1 VVAGP
6 PITVNFLVMRLTR
19 RKLLKTSCAVAGS
32 FLAGVRRGAAQNG
45 VQPFRIQFQKS
56 DIDDLHRRIEH
67 TRWPEIAF
75 ETGWSAGTNA
85 GVLRELAQYWRQKYD
100 WFAVQDELNKLPH
113 FRTSINGDG
122 LHFMHFRGNTSG
134 GRFPIL
140 LLHGWPGSFVEFVD
154 GAKLLSGRFDLVVPS
169 LPGFVFSDAPKSPG
183 MYGGKVGE
191 QVHLLMNK
199 LGYQRYGVQ
208 GGDWGAIIG
217 MEMARRNPSS
227 IVGLHLNFCTEAPQP
242 PEGVTASDQE
252 RAYRARFAAWRAT
265 EAAYLDLQ
273 GTRPQTLAYGLQD
286 SPVGALAWIL
296 EKFWAWS
303 EHTDDLWKTFTRD
316 KVLTNVSLYWLTG
329 HILSAARIYYETRQ
343 RQAQPAPQG
352 RITVPAGFARFP
364 AEFAAP
370 PREVLERVFTNL
382 THYTEQP
389 RGGHFA
395 AMEQPEL
402 WANDVATFFS
412 KL

>member
-1 VVAGP
+1 
-6 PITVNFLVMRLTR
+6 MQLTR
-19 RKLLKTSCAVAGS
+19 RKLLKTTCAAAATGL
-32 FLAGVRRGAAQNG
+32 LAGVRKATAQDG
-45 VQPFRIQFQKS
+45 IQPFQINFQKS
-56 DIDDLHRRIEH
+56 GIFDLYMRIDR
-67 TRWPEIAF
+67 TRWPEIPF
-75 ETGWSAGTNA
+75 ETGWSAGTNVN
-85 GVLRELAQYWRQKYD
+85 VLRELAQYWRQKYD
-100 WFAVQDELNKLPH
+100 WFAIQDELNKLPH
-113 FRTSINGDG
+113 FKTSINGDG
-122 LHFMHFRGNTSG
+122 IHFIHFRGNNPG
-134 GRFPIL
+134 RRFPIL
-140 LLHGWPGSFVEFVD
+140 LLHGWPGSFIEFVD
-154 GAKLLSGRFDLVVPS
+154 GAKQLSGRFDLVIPS

-183 MYGGKVGE
+183 MHGGKIGE
-191 QVHLLMNK
+191 QIHLLMKK
-199 LGYQRYGVQ
+199 LGYERYGIQ

-217 MEMARRNPSS
+217 IEMTRRNPAS
-227 IVGLHLNFCTEAPQP
+227 IAGLHLNFCTEAPPP
-242 PEGVTASDQE
+242 PEGVMPSEQE
-252 RAYRARFAAWRAT
+252 RTYRSRMAAWRAT

-273 GTRPQTLAYGLQD
+273 SSRPQTLAYGLQD

-316 KVLTNVSLYWLTG
+316 KVLTNVSLYWMSG
-329 HILSAARIYYETRQ
+329 HILSAARVYYENRQ

-352 RITVPAGFARFP
+352 KIAVPTGFAHFP

-395 AMEQPEL
+395 AMEQPDL

-412 KL
+412 SV